1 MMGIYKITNK
11 VNGKY
16 YIGSSND
23 IKRRFGH
30 HKSNLKNNRHSN
42 QYLQNA
48 WNKYGKKQFEFSVI
62 EEVIESDL
70 LIKEQEYLND
80 ALNKNQKI
88 YNISKIA
95 GSPMA
100 GLNHTK
106 QVKKL
111 LSEKLSGE
119 NHPHYGKPVS
129 EEWRKKISD
138 SRKRFSNEEEK
149 SFLDRWRSGESKASI
164 AKSIGV
170 HPTTIKRAIDRQ
182 IRFYEKNA

>member
-16 YIGSSND
+16 YIGSSNN
-23 IKRRFGH
+23 IKKRLGQ
-30 HKSNLKNNRHSN
+30 HKSNLKHNRHIN

-48 WNKYGKKQFEFSVI
+48 WNKYGADSFQFSIVKEIYSEDSLLAEEQNYIDENTNGYNIASTAAAPFTGKTHT
-62 EEVIESDL
+62 EEV
-70 LIKEQEYLND
+70 K
-80 ALNKNQKI
+80 
-88 YNISKIA
+88 
-95 GSPMA
+95 
-100 GLNHTK
+100 T
-106 QVKKL
+106 L
-111 LSEKLSGE
+111 LSMKNSGE

-129 EEWRKKISD
+129 KKWRKKISD
-138 SRKRFSNEEEK
+138 SKKRFTNKEEK
-149 SFLDRWRSGESKASI
+149 SFLDRWRSGESKNSI